1 MNCKNCGQQLEREG
15 VGCAYCG
22 FDAKKDKLDGTVK
35 EKNTEV
41 YKKPS
46 AIRIIKYKSS
56 NGSATTSL
64 VLAILSFLP
73 LLNVIT
79 LPASLL
85 CALSGFRSIKYTH
98 SGVATLI
105 VSLVFNAIW
114 IVLYAFFVMFI
125 IALAN
130 SF

>member
-35 EKNTEV
+35 VKNTEV

-46 AIRIIKYKSS
+46 AIRIIKYKSP
-56 NGSATTSL
+56 NGSATTAL
-64 VLAILSFLP
+64 VFAILSFLP
-73 LLNVIT
+73 LLNVIA
-79 LPASLL
+79 LPVSLL

-98 SGVATLI
+98 SGLVPLI
-105 VSLVFNAIW
+105 ISLVFNAAW
-114 IVLYAFFVMFI
+114 IAFYAFLAMFI
-125 IALAN
+125 LAMAN
-130 SF
+130 AI